1 MFTVYLWVLGK
12 TLSSITK
19 TDIIHDPD
27 DEEDEEDDV
36 DMQTRE
42 ERDLAEEDNDFG
54 DVFKSDND
62 LIGLRNIVADIAKY
76 SDIRKANTDLTTDGR
91 LIPEKDLVNY
101 NEYLLNNNGP
111 NATTAS

>member
-1 MFTVYLWVLGK
+1 
-12 TLSSITK
+12 
-19 TDIIHDPD
+19 
-27 DEEDEEDDV
+27 
-36 DMQTRE
+36 MQTRE

-62 LIGLRNIVADIAKY
+62 VIGLRNIVADIAKY

-111 NATTAS
+111 NATTASKLEQLLVHEEFHKAFYTGNLPMNAFG